1 MALNHAESAESP
13 ETVVLEMTQHLEAL
27 ARDGEWDEVENLTV
41 RLRSA
46 VMNVPEDRRRDA
58 IHEVQRVTEKVLAE
72 AEIAHRQ
79 LADRLAGLRRGQV
92 ATRAY
97 QSG

>member
-1 MALNHAESAESP
+1 MALSNAKATQSP
-13 ETVVLEMTQHLEAL
+13 ETVVFEMSEHLEAL

-58 IHEVQRVTEKVLAE
+58 IHEIQRVTEKVMAE
-72 AEIAHRQ
+72 AEIAHRH
-79 LADRLAGLRRGQV
+79 LADRLSGLRRGQV

-97 QSG
+97 RSG

>member
-1 MALNHAESAESP
+1 MALNNAHAAESP
-13 ETVVLEMTQHLEAL
+13 ETVVIEMTRHLEAL
-27 ARDGEWDEVENLTV
+27 AREGEWDEVEALTV
-41 RLRSA
+41 RLRGA

-79 LADRLAGLRRGQV
+79 LADRLSGLRRGQV

-97 QSG
+97 QSR

>member
-1 MALNHAESAESP
+1 MALDNARKP
-13 ETVVLEMTQHLEAL
+13 ETPETIVTEMTQHLEAL

-41 RLRSA
+41 RLRGA

-72 AEIAHRQ
+72 AEIAHRD
-79 LADRLAGLRRGQV
+79 LADRLSGLRRGQV

>member
-1 MALNHAESAESP
+1 MALNRARESQSP
-13 ETVVLEMTQHLEAL
+13 DTVVLEMAQHLEVL
-27 ARDGEWDEVENLTV
+27 ARDGEWDAVENLTV

-46 VMNVPEDRRRDA
+46 VMNVPEDRRREA
-58 IHEVQRVTEKVLAE
+58 IHEVQRVTDKVLAE
-72 AEIAHRQ
+72 AEIAHRD
-79 LADRLAGLRRGQV
+79 LADRLSGLRRGQV